1 MGRIP
6 QECLV
11 YLDPIYLSIYLSF
24 YLSIYSSICKK
35 EENRLWQKKTVSK
48 YDTVSPASPFG
59 DKAFITYT

>member
-1 MGRIP
+1 M
-6 QECLV
+6 
-11 YLDPIYLSIYLSF
+11 
-24 YLSIYSSICKK
+24 YSSICKK